1 MACTYDNSKEEY
13 EGVRM
18 GNLVSHAKLTHREAV
33 PPVMAV
39 MVVHRV
45 GVPGTADIVGAGAS
59 RLAAGLVDVEGV
71 IVTAG
76 LALAVGFHVAVTV
89 VVLARATAAGVV
101 HIVTGGIVALART
114 TGYSGTIVRD
124 CKLVLGSDLG
134 LEPTGEG
141 RLLGVA
147 AGGRVLVLGKGDL
160 VDMGTEEVLV
170 AGDASLVSRPG
181 LEEGLQ
187 LVNRGVTDDC
197 PLFVASTGDVVNT
210 AEGEVLIFTVGPVE
224 AGTLF
229 GDLES
234 LFGGNEGYEADT
246 EELQHDG

>member
-1 MACTYDNSKEEY
+1 M
-13 EGVRM
+13 
-18 GNLVSHAKLTHREAV
+18 
-33 PPVMAV
+33 
-39 MVVHRV
+39 
-45 GVPGTADIVGAGAS
+45 
-59 RLAAGLVDVEGV
+59 
-71 IVTAG
+71 
-76 LALAVGFHVAVTV
+76 
-89 VVLARATAAGVV
+89 
-101 HIVTGGIVALART
+101 
-114 TGYSGTIVRD
+114 
-124 CKLVLGSDLG
+124 
-134 LEPTGEG
+134 
-141 RLLGVA
+141 
-147 AGGRVLVLGKGDL
+147 LVLGKGDL

-210 AEGEVLIFTVGPVE
+210 AEGGVLIFTVGPVE